1 MPQKKKKQL
10 IGRRKKGDALLTHV
24 VKLTGLPTEVLTK
37 ELKEILERKNINLNH
52 LNLEQLRTAAASYVR
67 EIMTSLLDRCHL
79 RKNDSLH

>member
-37 ELKEILERKNINLNH
+37 ELKEILERKNINLN
-52 LNLEQLRTAAASYVR
+52 NL
-67 EIMTSLLDRCHL
+67 
-79 RKNDSLH
+79 